1 VSPFTIREATPLD
14 LAVLADAHRDS
25 IQTLGPSFYPPQA
38 VADWQAG
45 ITPDLYLNAMRAGEV
60 FFLAVQDGL
69 VLGFSSDYAIDGTI
83 HGASV
88 YVRGSAA
95 RQGVGS
101 ALLLHAEVHAIAAG
115 ATCIEVDASL
125 AAVDFYAVNGFT
137 ELGRGDTVLT
147 TGRSIATVF
156 MRKTLK
162 IHSAGEGPTDIS

>member
-14 LAVLADAHRDS
+14 LALLADAHRDS
-25 IQTLGPSFYPPQA
+25 IQTLGPSFYAPQA
-38 VADWQAG
+38 VADWQAA
-45 ITPDLYLNAMRAGEV
+45 INADLYLNAMRAGEV

-69 VLGFSSDYAIDGTI
+69 VLGFSSDYAIEGTT

-88 YVRGSAA
+88 YVRRTAA
-95 RQGVGS
+95 RQGLGS
-101 ALLLHAEVHAIAAG
+101 ALLRHAEAHARAAG

-125 AAVDFYAVNGFT
+125 AAVDFYAVNGFI

-156 MRKTLK
+156 MRKELT
-162 IHSAGEGPTDIS
+162 G